1 MTISDAYNVN
11 VASTA
16 STTAATRARG
26 MVRKERACAS
36 ARFQRDSTPDP
47 ALAIHF
53 GSSLF
58 ALSNDGNALEI
69 ILVSILSRNQARNS
83 MTRSEG

>member
-1 MTISDAYNVN
+1 M
-11 VASTA
+11 
-16 STTAATRARG
+16 G
-26 MVRKERACAS
+26 MVRKERARAS

-53 GSSLF
+53 GASLF
-58 ALSNDGNALEI
+58 ALSNDGNAREI

>member
-1 MTISDAYNVN
+1 MERDRGAQRVKGFNHCCY
-11 VASTA
+11 A
-16 STTAATRARG
+16 RARG

-58 ALSNDGNALEI
+58 ALSNDGNAREI